1 MDTENNYLTKIK
13 SSHIVNNCSYFNM
26 SDGNR
31 IIPNNGY
38 QYLMTLS
45 TCHLKKHYLLTVDLI
60 IDVMYYNHYY

>member
-1 MDTENNYLTKIK
+1 
-13 SSHIVNNCSYFNM
+13 M